1 MLSTTASTSPGHPP
15 DQIADLGALVG
26 SRICHDLISPLGAI
40 GNGVELIA
48 LTGQEPSPEI
58 SLIAESVE
66 SANARIR
73 FFRVAFGAAGD
84 EQTIGA
90 QEVAVI
96 VGGISRTGRH
106 RIDWT
111 AGGAGRQEVKL
122 AFLLVLCLE
131 SALPWGGDI
140 RVSRSGETWT
150 VEGTADRVKRDR
162 ALWDALGDPAAPLA
176 VSSSEVEFP
185 LARDA
190 ALRLGRR
197 IAVSTG
203 ERGIAVSF

>member
-1 MLSTTASTSPGHPP
+1 
-15 DQIADLGALVG
+15 
-26 SRICHDLISPLGAI
+26 LGAI

-48 LTGQEPSPEI
+48 LSGHEPSPEI

-90 QEVAVI
+90 QEVSTI
-96 VGGISRTGRH
+96 VDGISRTGRH
-106 RIDWT
+106 RIDWN
-111 AGGAGRQEVKL
+111 AGGAARMEVKL
-122 AFLLVLCLE
+122 AFLVILCLE

-140 RVSRSGETWT
+140 RVSRSGDGWR
-150 VEGTADRVKRDR
+150 VEGLADRLKRDR

-190 ALRLGRR
+190 AQRLGRR
-197 IAVSTG
+197 LSVAVE

>member
-1 MLSTTASTSPGHPP
+1 MLSTTASTAPGAQS

-40 GNGVELIA
+40 GNGVELIT

-73 FFRVAFGAAGD
+73 LFRVAFGAAGE

-90 QEVAVI
+90 QEISAI
-96 VGGISRTGRH
+96 VEGMSRTGRH
-106 RIDWT
+106 RIDWA
-111 AGGAGRQEVKL
+111 AGGAARMEVKL
-122 AFLLVLCLE
+122 AFLVILCLE

-140 RVSRSGETWT
+140 RVTRSGETWS
-150 VEGTADRVKRDR
+150 VEGRAERIKRDR
-162 ALWDALGDPAAPLA
+162 MLWEALGDPAAPLA
-176 VSSSEVEFP
+176 VNSSEVEFP

-190 ALRLGRR
+190 AQRLGRHIAVEAEEGR
-197 IAVSTG
+197 IAVS
-203 ERGIAVSF
+203 F

>member
-1 MLSTTASTSPGHPP
+1 MLSTTTSMAPGTSP

-48 LTGQEPSPEI
+48 LSGQPPSPEI

-73 FFRVAFGAAGD
+73 FFRVAFGAAGE

-90 QEVAVI
+90 QEVAAI
-96 VGGISRTGRH
+96 VEGLARVGRH

-111 AGGAGRQEVKL
+111 AGGAPRMEVKL
-122 AFLLVLCLE
+122 AFLVILCLE

-140 RVSRSGETWT
+140 RVGRSGEAWRI
-150 VEGTADRVKRDR
+150 EGAAERIKRDR
-162 ALWDALGDPAAPLA
+162 ALWEALGDPALGLS

-190 ALRLGRR
+190 AQRLGRR
-197 IAVSTG
+197 LAVVVE
-203 ERGIAVSF
+203 ERAIAVSF